1 MRKQKI
7 LFVASEAVP
16 FASSGGLGDVIG
28 SLPAALTA
36 ASDGEL
42 DVRVIMPLYGSMRD
56 EYRASLT
63 KICETYISL
72 SWRRQYLGIY
82 KLEKNGVIYY
92 FLDNEYYF
100 KRPTLYGS
108 YDDGERYAFFCRAV
122 MESLPI
128 IDFFP
133 DILHAHDWQSAL
145 TVIYLKRR
153 YAHEEGYKNIKS
165 IFTIH
170 NIAYQGVYGH
180 EILGDVFD
188 LNYSDREIVDYNG
201 AVNLMKGAIVCAD
214 IVSTVSP
221 TYAMEILSPRFSN
234 GLHYVLEQNK
244 GKLKGILNGIDTE
257 YYNPLTDTELY
268 ANYSHT
274 NLAGKAEGKK
284 QLQKLV
290 GLRERADTP
299 LVAIISRLTGHKGID
314 IVMLAAEELLKED
327 IQLVVLG
334 QGDYSYENYFW
345 HLADRYKGKVSTL
358 LMYNKEMSKKIYAGA
373 DLFLMPSK
381 SEPCGLAQMIASR
394 YGTVPIV
401 RETGGLYDSIK
412 DIGNQGGGNGFTF
425 ANYSAEDLAWAV
437 KRAVRTYK
445 NKEEWKALTEKVMQ
459 VDFSWDKSAL
469 TYIDMYKEVT
479 A

>member
-28 SLPAALTA
+28 SLPAALAA
-36 ASDGEL
+36 ASNGDM
-42 DVRVIMPLYGSMRD
+42 DVRVIMPLYGSMKD
-56 EYRASLT
+56 EHRASLV

-82 KLEKNGVIYY
+82 KLEWNGVTYY

-133 DILHAHDWQSAL
+133 DVLHAHDWQSAL

-153 YAHEEGYKNIKS
+153 YGFDEKYKNIKTV
-165 IFTIH
+165 FTIH

-188 LNYSDREIVDYNG
+188 LDYSDREIVDYNG

-214 IVSTVSP
+214 VVSTVSP
-221 TYAMEILSPRFSN
+221 TYALEILSPRFSN

-244 GKLKGILNGIDTE
+244 GKLLGILNGIDTQ
-257 YYNPLTDTELY
+257 YYNPLTDTELF
-268 ANYSHT
+268 ANFSSA
-274 NLAGKAEGKK
+274 NLAGKAESKK

-290 GLRERADTP
+290 GLTENPDVP

-314 IVMLAAEELLKED
+314 IVMLAIESLLRD
-327 IQLVVLG
+327 NIQLVVLG
-334 QGDYSYENYFW
+334 QGDYTYENYFW

-358 LMYNKEMSKKIYAGA
+358 LMYNKDMSKKIYAGA
-373 DLFLMPSK
+373 DMFLMPSK

-412 DIGNQGGGNGFTF
+412 DIGNPEGGNGFTF
-425 ANYSAEDLAWAV
+425 AHYSAEDLENAVRRAV
-437 KRAVRTYK
+437 KAYGDK
-445 NKEEWKALTEKVMQ
+445 DGWKALTEKVMN

-469 TYIDMYKEVT
+469 TYIKMYEELLG
-479 A
+479 

>member
-1 MRKQKI
+1 MRKRKI

-28 SLPAALTA
+28 SLPSALVS
-36 ASDGEL
+36 ASGGET
-42 DVRVIMPLYGSMRD
+42 DVRVIMPLYGSMRE

-133 DILHAHDWQSAL
+133 DVLHAHDWQSAL

-153 YAHEEGYKNIKS
+153 YAHEEGYKDIKTV
-165 IFTIH
+165 FTIH

-188 LNYSDREIVDYNG
+188 LDNSDREIVDYSG
-201 AVNLMKGAIVCAD
+201 AINLMKGAIVCAD
-214 IVSTVSP
+214 RVSTVSP
-221 TYAMEILSPRFSN
+221 TYALEILSPRFSN

-244 GKLKGILNGIDTE
+244 GKLIGILNGIDTD
-257 YYNPLTDTELY
+257 YYNPETDPELY
-268 ANYSHT
+268 ANFTSGD
-274 NLAGKAEGKK
+274 LSGKAESKK
-284 QLQKLV
+284 QLQSFV
-290 GLRERADTP
+290 GLKEDP
-299 LVAIISRLTGHKGID
+299 NVPVVAIISRLTGHKGID
-314 IVMLAAEELLKED
+314 IVMLAADEILSND
-327 IQLVVLG
+327 IQLIVLG
-334 QGDYSYENYFW
+334 QGDYTYENYFW
-345 HLADRYKGKVSTL
+345 HLADSNKGRVSTL
-358 LMYNKEMSKKIYAGA
+358 LMYNKEVSKKIYAGA

-412 DIGNQGGGNGFTF
+412 DVGNSDGGNGFTF
-425 ANYSAEDLAWAV
+425 ANYSAEDLAGAV
-437 KRAVRTYK
+437 KRAVTMYG
-445 NKEEWKALTEKVMQ
+445 NKEQWIPFVEKVMN
-459 VDFSWDKSAL
+459 VDFSWDKSAVE
-469 TYIDMYKEVT
+469 YIKMYNDLL

>member
-16 FASSGGLGDVIG
+16 YASSGGLGDVIG
-28 SLPAALTA
+28 SLPAALCS
-36 ASDGEL
+36 ASKGEL
-42 DVRVIMPLYGSMRD
+42 DVRVIMPLYGSMKD
-56 EYRASLT
+56 SYREELT
-63 KICETYISL
+63 KVCETYISL

-122 MESLPI
+122 MEALPI

-133 DILHAHDWQSAL
+133 DVLHAHDWQSAL

-153 YAHEEGYKNIKS
+153 YANEEGYKDIKTV
-165 IFTIH
+165 FTIH

-188 LNYSDREIVDYNG
+188 LGYGDREIVDYNG
-201 AVNLMKGAIVCAD
+201 AINLMKGAIVCAD
-214 IVSTVSP
+214 TVSTVSP
-221 TYAMEILSPRFSN
+221 TYALEILSPRFSN

-244 GKLKGILNGIDTE
+244 GKLRGILNGIDID
-257 YYNPLTDTELY
+257 YYNPETDTELF
-268 ANYSHT
+268 ANYSS
-274 NLAGKAEGKK
+274 NDLGGKAVNKK
-284 QLQKLV
+284 ELQKLV
-290 GLRERADTP
+290 GLEEREDIP
-299 LVAIISRLTGHKGID
+299 VVAIISRLTGHKGID
-314 IVMLAAEELLKED
+314 IVMLAAEELLKD
-327 IQLVVLG
+327 KIQLVVLG
-334 QGDYSYENYFW
+334 QGDYTYENYFW
-345 HLADRYKGKVSTL
+345 HLADSYKGKVSTL
-358 LMYNKEMSKKIYAGA
+358 LMYNKDMSKKIYAGA
-373 DLFLMPSK
+373 DIFLMPSK

-394 YGTVPIV
+394 YGTVPVV

-412 DIGNQGGGNGFTF
+412 DVGFENGNGFTF
-425 ANYSAEDLAWAV
+425 AHYSSEDLIGAV
-437 KRAVRTYK
+437 RRAVNAYNDKENYK
-445 NKEEWKALTEKVMQ
+445 SLVKKVME

-469 TYIDMYKEVT
+469 EYFKMYKELL

>member
-16 FASSGGLGDVIG
+16 YASSGGLGDVIG
-28 SLPAALTA
+28 SLPAALCG
-36 ASDGEL
+36 ASKGEL
-42 DVRVIMPLYGSMRD
+42 DVRVVMPLYGSMKD
-56 EYRASLT
+56 SYREELT
-63 KICETYISL
+63 KVCETYISL

-133 DILHAHDWQSAL
+133 DVLHAHDWQSAL

-153 YAHEEGYKNIKS
+153 YANEEGYKDIKTV
-165 IFTIH
+165 FTIH

-188 LNYSDREIVDYNG
+188 LGYGDRETVDYNG
-201 AVNLMKGAIVCAD
+201 AINLMKGAIVCAD
-214 IVSTVSP
+214 TVSTVSP
-221 TYAMEILSPRFSN
+221 TYALEILSPRFSN

-244 GKLKGILNGIDTE
+244 GKLRGILNGIDTD
-257 YYNPLTDTELY
+257 YYNPVTDTELF
-268 ANYSHT
+268 ANYSSDD
-274 NLAGKAEGKK
+274 LSGKAVNKK
-284 QLQKLV
+284 ELQKLV
-290 GLRERADTP
+290 GLEEKEDIP
-299 LVAIISRLTGHKGID
+299 VVAIISRLTGHKGID
-314 IVMLAAEELLKED
+314 IVMLAAEELLKD
-327 IQLVVLG
+327 RIQLVVLG
-334 QGDYSYENYFW
+334 QGDYTYENYFW
-345 HLADRYKGKVSTL
+345 HLADSYKGKVSTL
-358 LMYNKEMSKKIYAGA
+358 LMYNKDMSKKIYAGA
-373 DLFLMPSK
+373 GVFLVASQ

-394 YGTVPIV
+394 YGTVPVV

-412 DIGNQGGGNGFTF
+412 DVGFENGNGFTF
-425 ANYSAEDLAWAV
+425 AHYSSEDLIGAV
-437 KRAVRTYK
+437 RRAVNAYNDKENYK
-445 NKEEWKALTEKVMQ
+445 SLVKKVME

-469 TYIDMYKEVT
+469 DYIKMYKELL

>member
-16 FASSGGLGDVIG
+16 YASSGGLGDVIG
-28 SLPAALTA
+28 SLPAALCS
-36 ASDGEL
+36 ASKGEL
-42 DVRVIMPLYGSMRD
+42 DVRVIMPLYGSMKD
-56 EYRASLT
+56 SYREELT
-63 KICETYISL
+63 KVCETYISL

-122 MESLPI
+122 MEALPI

-133 DILHAHDWQSAL
+133 DVLHAHDWQSAL

-153 YAHEEGYKNIKS
+153 YANEEGYKDIKTV
-165 IFTIH
+165 FTIH

-188 LNYSDREIVDYNG
+188 LGYGDREIVDYNG
-201 AVNLMKGAIVCAD
+201 AINLMKGAIVCAD
-214 IVSTVSP
+214 TVSTVSP
-221 TYAMEILSPRFSN
+221 TYALEILSPRFSN

-244 GKLKGILNGIDTE
+244 GKLRGILNGIDID
-257 YYNPLTDTELY
+257 YYNPETDTELF
-268 ANYSHT
+268 ANYSS
-274 NLAGKAEGKK
+274 NDLGGKAVNKK
-284 QLQKLV
+284 ELQKLV
-290 GLRERADTP
+290 GLEEREDIP
-299 LVAIISRLTGHKGID
+299 VVAIISRLTGHKGID
-314 IVMLAAEELLKED
+314 IVMLAAEELLKD
-327 IQLVVLG
+327 KIQLVVLG
-334 QGDYSYENYFW
+334 QGDYTYENYFW
-345 HLADRYKGKVSTL
+345 HLADSYKGKVSTL
-358 LMYNKEMSKKIYAGA
+358 LMYNKDMSKKIYAGA
-373 DLFLMPSK
+373 DIFLMPSK

-394 YGTVPIV
+394 YGTVPVV

-412 DIGNQGGGNGFTF
+412 DVGFENGNGFTF
-425 ANYSAEDLAWAV
+425 AHYSSEDLIGAV
-437 KRAVRTYK
+437 RRAVNAYNDKENYK
-445 NKEEWKALTEKVMQ
+445 SLVKKVME

-469 TYIDMYKEVT
+469 EYIKMYKELL

>member
-1 MRKQKI
+1 MKKQKI

-16 FASSGGLGDVIG
+16 YASSGGLGDVIG
-28 SLPAALTA
+28 SLPSALFS
-36 ASDGEL
+36 ASGGEM
-42 DVRVIMPLYGSMRD
+42 DVRVIMPLYGSMKE
-56 EYRASLT
+56 EYRAQLT

-108 YDDGERYAFFCRAV
+108 YDDGERYAYFCRAV
-122 MESLPI
+122 MEALPI

-133 DILHAHDWQSAL
+133 DVLHAHDWQSAL

-153 YAHEEGYKNIKS
+153 YANEEGYKDIKTV
-165 IFTIH
+165 FTIH

-188 LNYSDREIVDYNG
+188 LDYADREIVDYNG
-201 AVNLMKGAIVCAD
+201 AINLMKGAIVCAD
-214 IVSTVSP
+214 TVSTVSP
-221 TYAMEILSPRFSN
+221 TYALEILSPRFSN
-234 GLHYVLEQNK
+234 GLHYVLEQNR
-244 GKLKGILNGIDTE
+244 GKLRGILNGIDTD
-257 YYNPLTDTELY
+257 YYNPETDTEIF
-268 ANYSHT
+268 ANYSSKDIS
-274 NLAGKAEGKK
+274 GKAENKRE
-284 QLQKLV
+284 LQKLV
-290 GLRERADTP
+290 GLEENENVP
-299 LVAIISRLTGHKGID
+299 VIAIISRLTGHKGID
-314 IVMLAAEELLKED
+314 IVMLAAEELLNEK

-334 QGDYSYENYFW
+334 QGDYTYENYFW
-345 HLADRYKGKVSTL
+345 HLADNYKGKVSTL
-358 LMYNKEMSKKIYAGA
+358 LMYNKDMSKKIYAGA

-412 DIGNQGGGNGFTF
+412 DVGNKDGNGFTF
-425 ANYSAEDLAWAV
+425 ANYSAEDLAGAV
-437 KRAVRTYK
+437 KRAVGMYN
-445 NKEEWKALTEKVMQ
+445 NKEDYKEFVKKVME

-469 TYIDMYKEVT
+469 EYIKMYRELL

>member
-16 FASSGGLGDVIG
+16 YASSGGLGDVIG
-28 SLPAALTA
+28 SLPAALCS
-36 ASDGEL
+36 ASKGEL
-42 DVRVIMPLYGSMRD
+42 DVRVIMPLYGSMKD
-56 EYRASLT
+56 SYREELT
-63 KICETYISL
+63 KVCETYISL

-122 MESLPI
+122 MEALPI

-133 DILHAHDWQSAL
+133 DVLHAHDWQSAL

-153 YAHEEGYKNIKS
+153 YANEEGYKDIKTV
-165 IFTIH
+165 FTIH

-188 LNYSDREIVDYNG
+188 LGYGDREIVDYNG
-201 AVNLMKGAIVCAD
+201 AINLMKGAIVCAD
-214 IVSTVSP
+214 TVSTVSP
-221 TYAMEILSPRFSN
+221 TYALEILSPRFSN

-244 GKLKGILNGIDTE
+244 GKLRGILNGIDID
-257 YYNPLTDTELY
+257 YYNPETDTELF
-268 ANYSHT
+268 ANYSS
-274 NLAGKAEGKK
+274 NDLGGKAVNKK
-284 QLQKLV
+284 ELQKLV
-290 GLRERADTP
+290 GLEEKEDIP
-299 LVAIISRLTGHKGID
+299 VVAIISRLTGHKGID
-314 IVMLAAEELLKED
+314 IVMLAAEELLKD
-327 IQLVVLG
+327 KIQLVVLG
-334 QGDYSYENYFW
+334 QGDYTYENYFW
-345 HLADRYKGKVSTL
+345 HLADSYKGKVSTL
-358 LMYNKEMSKKIYAGA
+358 LMYNKDMSKKIYAGA
-373 DLFLMPSK
+373 DIFLMPSK

-394 YGTVPIV
+394 YGTVPVV

-412 DIGNQGGGNGFTF
+412 DVGFENGNGFTF
-425 ANYSAEDLAWAV
+425 AHYSSEDLIGAV
-437 KRAVRTYK
+437 RRAVNAYNDKENYK
-445 NKEEWKALTEKVMQ
+445 SLVKKVME

-469 TYIDMYKEVT
+469 EYIKMYKELL

>member
-28 SLPAALTA
+28 SLPAALNN
-36 ASDGEL
+36 ASGGAL
-42 DVRVIMPLYGSMRD
+42 DVRVIMPLYGSMKD
-56 EYRASLT
+56 EHRSMLT

-82 KLEKNGVIYY
+82 KLEKDGVIYY

-122 MESLPI
+122 METLPI

-133 DILHAHDWQSAL
+133 DVLHAHDWQSAL
-145 TVIYLKRR
+145 SVIYLKRR
-153 YAHEEGYKNIKS
+153 YAWDEKYKNIKTV
-165 IFTIH
+165 FTIH

-188 LNYSDREIVDYNG
+188 LDNSDREIVDYNG
-201 AVNLMKGAIVCAD
+201 ALNLMKGAIVCAD
-214 IVSTVSP
+214 IVTTVSP
-221 TYAMEILSPRFSN
+221 TYALEILSPRFSC
-234 GLHYVLEQNK
+234 GLHHVLEQNR
-244 GKLKGILNGIDTE
+244 GKLRGILNGIDIG
-257 YYNPLTDTELY
+257 YYNPVTDTEVY
-268 ANYSHT
+268 ANYSSED
-274 NLAGKAEGKK
+274 LSGKAVGKRE
-284 QLQKLV
+284 LQKLV
-290 GLRERADTP
+290 GLEERDDVP
-299 LVAIISRLTGHKGID
+299 VIAIISRLTGHKGID
-314 IVMLAAEELLKED
+314 IVMLAADELVKED
-327 IQLVVLG
+327 VQIVVLG
-334 QGDYSYENYFW
+334 QGDYTYENFFW
-345 HLADRYKGKVSTL
+345 HLADGNKGKVSTL
-358 LMYNKEMSKKIYAGA
+358 LMYNKDMSKKIYAGA

-412 DIGNQGGGNGFTF
+412 DIGWPEGGNGFTF
-425 ANYSAEDLAWAV
+425 ANYSAEDLLGAV
-437 KRAVRTYK
+437 KRAVAMYS
-445 NKEEWKALTEKVMQ
+445 NKDEWKSLVQKVMN
-459 VDFSWDKSAL
+459 VDFSWDKSA
-469 TYIDMYKEVT
+469 TEYIKMYEEFL

>member
-16 FASSGGLGDVIG
+16 YASSGGLGDVIG
-28 SLPAALTA
+28 SLPAALCG
-36 ASDGEL
+36 ASKGEL
-42 DVRVIMPLYGSMRD
+42 DVRVVMPLYGSMKD
-56 EYRASLT
+56 SYREELT
-63 KICETYISL
+63 KVCETYISL

-82 KLEKNGVIYY
+82 KLEKNGVVYY

-133 DILHAHDWQSAL
+133 DVLHAHDWQSAL

-153 YAHEEGYKNIKS
+153 YANEEGYKDIKTV
-165 IFTIH
+165 FTIH

-188 LNYSDREIVDYNG
+188 LGYGDREIVDYNG
-201 AVNLMKGAIVCAD
+201 AINLMKGAIVCAD
-214 IVSTVSP
+214 TVSTVSP
-221 TYAMEILSPRFSN
+221 TYALEILSPRFSN

-244 GKLKGILNGIDTE
+244 GKLRGILNGIDTD
-257 YYNPLTDTELY
+257 YYNPVTDTELF
-268 ANYSHT
+268 ANYSSDD
-274 NLAGKAEGKK
+274 LSGKAVNKK
-284 QLQKLV
+284 ELQKLV
-290 GLRERADTP
+290 GLEEKEDIP
-299 LVAIISRLTGHKGID
+299 VVAIISRLTGHKGID
-314 IVMLAAEELLKED
+314 IVMLAAEELLKD
-327 IQLVVLG
+327 KIQLVVLG
-334 QGDYSYENYFW
+334 QGDYTYENYFW
-345 HLADRYKGKVSTL
+345 HLADSYKGKVSTL
-358 LMYNKEMSKKIYAGA
+358 LMYNKDMSKKIYAGA
-373 DLFLMPSK
+373 DIFLMPSK

-394 YGTVPIV
+394 YGTVPVV

-412 DIGNQGGGNGFTF
+412 DVGFENGNGFTF
-425 ANYSAEDLAWAV
+425 AHYSSEDLIGAV
-437 KRAVRTYK
+437 RRAVNAYNDKENYK
-445 NKEEWKALTEKVMQ
+445 SLVKKVME

-469 TYIDMYKEVT
+469 DYIKMYKELL

>member
-16 FASSGGLGDVIG
+16 YASSGGLGDVIG
-28 SLPAALTA
+28 SLPAALCS
-36 ASDGEL
+36 ASKGEL
-42 DVRVIMPLYGSMRD
+42 DVRVIMPLYGSMKD
-56 EYRASLT
+56 SYREELT
-63 KICETYISL
+63 KVCETYISL

-122 MESLPI
+122 MEALPI

-133 DILHAHDWQSAL
+133 DVLHAHDWQSAL

-153 YAHEEGYKNIKS
+153 YAHEEGYKDIKTV
-165 IFTIH
+165 FTIH

-188 LNYSDREIVDYNG
+188 LGYGDREIVDYNG
-201 AVNLMKGAIVCAD
+201 AINLMKGAIVCAD
-214 IVSTVSP
+214 TVSTVSP
-221 TYAMEILSPRFSN
+221 TYALEILSPRFSN

-244 GKLKGILNGIDTE
+244 GKLRGILNGIDID
-257 YYNPLTDTELY
+257 YYNPETDTELF
-268 ANYSHT
+268 ANYSS
-274 NLAGKAEGKK
+274 NDLGGKAVNKK
-284 QLQKLV
+284 ELQKLV
-290 GLRERADTP
+290 GLEEREDIP
-299 LVAIISRLTGHKGID
+299 VVAIISRLTGHKGID
-314 IVMLAAEELLKED
+314 IVMLAAEELLKD
-327 IQLVVLG
+327 KIQLVVLG
-334 QGDYSYENYFW
+334 QGDYTYENYFW
-345 HLADRYKGKVSTL
+345 HLADSYKGKVSTL
-358 LMYNKEMSKKIYAGA
+358 LMYNKDMSKKIYAGA
-373 DLFLMPSK
+373 DIFLMPSK

-394 YGTVPIV
+394 YGTVPVV

-412 DIGNQGGGNGFTF
+412 DVGFENGNGFTF
-425 ANYSAEDLAWAV
+425 AHYSSEDLIGAV
-437 KRAVRTYK
+437 RRAVNAYNDKENYK
-445 NKEEWKALTEKVMQ
+445 SLVKKVME

-469 TYIDMYKEVT
+469 EYIKMYKELL

>member
-16 FASSGGLGDVIG
+16 YASSGGLGDVIG
-28 SLPAALTA
+28 SLPAALCG
-36 ASDGEL
+36 ASKGEL
-42 DVRVIMPLYGSMRD
+42 DVRVIMPLYGSMKD
-56 EYRASLT
+56 SYREALT
-63 KICETYISL
+63 KVCETYISL

-133 DILHAHDWQSAL
+133 DVLHAHDWQSAL

-153 YAHEEGYKNIKS
+153 YANEEGYKDIKTV
-165 IFTIH
+165 FTIH

-188 LNYSDREIVDYNG
+188 LGYGDREIVDYNG
-201 AVNLMKGAIVCAD
+201 AINLMKGAIVCAD
-214 IVSTVSP
+214 TVSTVSP
-221 TYAMEILSPRFSN
+221 TYALEILSPRFSN

-244 GKLKGILNGIDTE
+244 GKLRGILNGIDTD
-257 YYNPLTDTELY
+257 YYNPVTDTELF
-268 ANYSHT
+268 ANYSSDD
-274 NLAGKAEGKK
+274 LSGKAVNKK
-284 QLQKLV
+284 ELQKLV
-290 GLRERADTP
+290 GLEEKEDIP
-299 LVAIISRLTGHKGID
+299 VVAIISRLTGHKGID
-314 IVMLAAEELLKED
+314 IVMLAAEELLKD
-327 IQLVVLG
+327 RIQLVVLG
-334 QGDYSYENYFW
+334 QGDYTYENYFW
-345 HLADRYKGKVSTL
+345 HLADSYKGKVSTL
-358 LMYNKEMSKKIYAGA
+358 LMYNKDMSKKIYAGA
-373 DLFLMPSK
+373 DIFLMPSK

-394 YGTVPIV
+394 YGTVPVV

-412 DIGNQGGGNGFTF
+412 DVGFENGNGFTF
-425 ANYSAEDLAWAV
+425 AHYSSEDLIGAV
-437 KRAVRTYK
+437 RRAVNAYNDKENYK
-445 NKEEWKALTEKVMQ
+445 SLVKKVME

-469 TYIDMYKEVT
+469 DYIKMYKELL